1 VQAGGLHSAAGYS
14 LYEGESLTGWPV
26 QTYVRGHLVYDGGA
40 IVAAPGHG
48 RHVPPA

>member
-1 VQAGGLHSAAGYS
+1 
-14 LYEGESLTGWPV
+14 V
-26 QTYVRGHLVYDGGA
+26 QTYVRGHLVFDSGS